1 MCLIQ
6 PSAHFTPDWKGT
18 RFSGDRIREGFS
30 ATAPRATGDRPIAT
44 IARHDGTPR
53 EITVGSDAFFVLR
66 AAPLPPPTAFV
77 ILSGRDLAS
86 EAARI
91 AALPAIKSVLA
102 KPLVWG
108 RVADEILRVGLGAD
122 APA

>member
-1 MCLIQ
+1 VCLIQ
-6 PSAHFTPDWKGT
+6 PSAHFTPDWKGLDFQGIGFGKVFPP
-18 RFSGDRIREGFS
+18 RHRE
-30 ATAPRATGDRPIAT
+30 RPA
-44 IARHDGTPR
+44 IARHDDTPR
-53 EITVGSDAFFVLR
+53 EITVGPDALFVLR

-102 KPLVWG
+102 NPLVWG

-122 APA
+122 APALR